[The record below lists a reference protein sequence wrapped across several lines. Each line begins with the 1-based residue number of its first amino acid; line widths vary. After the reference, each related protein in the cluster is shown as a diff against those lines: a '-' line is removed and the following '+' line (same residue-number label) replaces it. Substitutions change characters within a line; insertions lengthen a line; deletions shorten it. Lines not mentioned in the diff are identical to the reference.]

1 MFPSFT
7 FLHGSGISRPLP
19 LSSSL
24 TAVSSVPL
32 GESRCIIIQV
42 VTRRVKTQ
50 IFSTI
55 SRSCLSAS
63 KKLNGKILV
72 NHTSTARYPP
82 QCPERGNR
90 LYFSQCHPPA
100 YSRQT
105 QFCARI
111 IKTI

>member
-42 VTRRVKTQ
+42 VTRRIKTQ

-72 NHTSTARYPP
+72 NHTSIGTVSAAVSGTGEPTFFFAVP
-82 QCPERGNR
+82 STS
-90 LYFSQCHPPA
+90 L
-100 YSRQT
+100 
-105 QFCARI
+105 
-111 IKTI
+111 